1 MMELHFDAHPG
12 TGPYLLLV
20 HGFLSSRAQF
30 APNLTDL
37 SRVTRPVVIE
47 LWGHG
52 RSPVPNDPALFH
64 PDAYV
69 DAFERLRERLDAD
82 RWMICGQSLG
92 AALTLRYA
100 LSHPNRVAAHIFTNT
115 TTAFADAAWSDNLRQ
130 NVLAYGDAI
139 AKGGREGLEQMPI
152 HPKHAT
158 RLPEEAQAAL
168 LRDTAL
174 LDPAGVA
181 KTMKFTVPDSPVRDR
196 VHSNE
201 VPSLLVCGTREKR
214 FKDYRA
220 FAEKTMPMLDV
231 VCVDAGHAVNIEAA
245 SAFTQSVVRFI
256 GQQDED
262 L

>member
-1 MMELHFDAHPG
+1 MEPHFDVHPG

-30 APNLTDL
+30 APNLAGL
-37 SRVTRPVVIE
+37 SRVARPVVIE

-69 DAFERLRERLDAD
+69 DAFERLRERLDAE
-82 RWMICGQSLG
+82 RWVICGQSLG

-100 LSHPNRVAAHIFTNT
+100 LAHPNRVAAHIFTNT
-115 TTAFADAAWSDNLRQ
+115 TSALADAAWSDNVRR
-130 NVLAYGDAI
+130 NASAHGGAI
-139 AKGGREGLEQMPI
+139 AKGGRAGLEQMPI

-181 KTMKFTVPDSPVRDR
+181 KTMEFTVPESPVRDR
-196 VHSNE
+196 VHTNE

-220 FAEKTMPMLDV
+220 FAEETMPMLDV

-245 SAFTQSVVRFI
+245 GAFTESAVRFI
-256 GQQDED
+256 ERLDEAR
-262 L
+262 